1 MLFIASGWNPGIN
14 KKNILAAA
22 FNVEF
27 IVKKTLGGYTNEVT
41 FAATKFRE
49 GGKKINNCCIA
60 SVN

>member
-14 KKNILAAA
+14 KNILAAA
-22 FNVEF
+22 LNAEF

-49 GGKKINNCCIA
+49 GKKKINQ
-60 SVN
+60 